1 MIKLKGIIVSIGLLT
16 YMGTQAQSKQEIN
29 QQDERGRAHGLWYTY
44 SAAERG
50 EPAQTTIGHYDH
62 GQKIGIWYVN
72 DGKGNLIAN
81 KKKSKLYSKENKNI
95 IFFSNIEVGKFRG
108 HDCVFLHY
116 EGTRYVPTIQNNLDL
131 SPFLLISAG
140 DDGGFTHLPELKV
153 SGLVPTFMK
162 GYFEKQNNVDVLRL
176 IGMKDVGPNEFN
188 LTDITI
194 K

>member
-1 MIKLKGIIVSIGLLT
+1 M
-16 YMGTQAQSKQEIN
+16 
-29 QQDERGRAHGLWYTY
+29 
-44 SAAERG
+44 
-50 EPAQTTIGHYDH
+50 
-62 GQKIGIWYVN
+62 
-72 DGKGNLIAN
+72 
-81 KKKSKLYSKENKNI
+81 
-95 IFFSNIEVGKFRG
+95 
-108 HDCVFLHY
+108 
-116 EGTRYVPTIQNNLDL
+116 PTIQNNLDL

-162 GYFEKQNNVDVLRL
+162 GYFEKQNDVDVLRL